1 MLLLLP
7 LRSTRL
13 RGLLLLFA
21 ALSVLAPGAAI
32 ASPKLIDVTNSAPV
46 SLLHGETTPPRTVA
60 RSSANLLVDDR
71 TRDRRH
77 LGIGGL
83 RVRRR
88 LRRVLG
94 RLTAQSTAR
103 STGCVDRRDA
113 EHLRAVRRRG
123 PPDDDDHDLP
133 HPSSPPSSPRWR
145 WNGPRAVTP
154 AVHPTFRSNG
164 TTHRRRT

>member
-7 LRSTRL
+7 LRSTRF

-32 ASPKLIDVTNSAPV
+32 AAPKLIDVTNSAPV
-46 SLLHGETTPPRTVA
+46 SLLHGETTPPRPSA
-60 RSSANLLVDDR
+60 RTSVRLLADDR
-71 TRDRRH
+71 SRDRRH

-94 RLTAQSTAR
+94 RLIAVSTAR

-113 EHLRAVRRRG
+113 EQLRAVRRRG
-123 PPDDDDHDLP
+123 PPSDDDHDHT

-145 WNGPRAVTP
+145 WSGPRAVTP
-154 AVHPTFRSNG
+154 AVHPTFRSIG